1 MVMRNSGL
9 GWREAEEGRKTGWGG
24 RVAFTSQ
31 SSGRTEW
38 ALAFLVCTLICSG
51 VRPGWIS

>member
-1 MVMRNSGL
+1 MVMRTSGL

-38 ALAFLVCTLICSG
+38 ELAFMVCTLICSG
-51 VRPGWIS
+51 VKPG